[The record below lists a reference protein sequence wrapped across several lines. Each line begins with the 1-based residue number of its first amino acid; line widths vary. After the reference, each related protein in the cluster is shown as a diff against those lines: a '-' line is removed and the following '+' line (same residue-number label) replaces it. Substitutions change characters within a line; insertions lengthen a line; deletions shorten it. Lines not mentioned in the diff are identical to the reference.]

1 VQYCN
6 TTCCYHTHPHTHTT
20 HTHTHTTLS
29 STVSPTDF
37 SLDGFAL
44 GSEDSND
51 AQYDAATVAGMIS
64 GTVFVVVF
72 IVVVAGI
79 MYLRRQGPKPT
90 SDPGSIRNV
99 SYNPNFSPPT
109 VDIYKAEH
117 VSDGNVDS
125 VDDGDVDVDMD
136 DKPVEKQMSAPDDD
150 NMVSTEEVG
159 KTIVEEAKD
168 VSNGKVDSVDDGDV
182 DMNDKPVEKQMSAL
196 YDNDDAIY
204 DTAGLTTSE
213 PTVDENALYDMAGM
227 TTTVDAAV
235 DEATYDIA
243 TTTAK
248 PPADPDSTQLITSI

>member
-1 VQYCN
+1 
-6 TTCCYHTHPHTHTT
+6 
-20 HTHTHTTLS
+20 
-29 STVSPTDF
+29 
-37 SLDGFAL
+37 
-44 GSEDSND
+44 
-51 AQYDAATVAGMIS
+51 M
-64 GTVFVVVF
+64 VVF
-72 IVVVAGI
+72 IIVVAGI

-90 SDPGSIRNV
+90 SNPGSIRNV
-99 SYNPNFSPPT
+99 SYNPRFSPPT
-109 VDIYKAEH
+109 VDVYEAE
-117 VSDGNVDS
+117 DG
-125 VDDGDVDVDMD
+125 
-136 DKPVEKQMSAPDDD
+136 SAG
-150 NMVSTEEVG
+150 N
-159 KTIVEEAKD
+159 
-168 VSNGKVDSVDDGDV
+168 VDSVDDGDV